1 MDRLTNLS
9 HVAFNSLNSFSR
21 HSPLFQPTIELS
33 PCQYHTSHLRKS
45 TTHKKSKP
53 SQDSCFTSEK
63 STMSSQL
70 QMVPLSK
77 LRYQRLRHEK
87 GWDDERERRSRSWFR
102 FRRVPIRRRFRLK
115 IPSLRRLWRKRARLV
130 SSMRISYAKVMK
142 RFKEGQVHF
151 GDLFAGNYLFMH
163 VNPTSLKCLERDLY

>member
-1 MDRLTNLS
+1 M
-9 HVAFNSLNSFSR
+9 
-21 HSPLFQPTIELS
+21 
-33 PCQYHTSHLRKS
+33 
-45 TTHKKSKP
+45 
-53 SQDSCFTSEK
+53 SCFTSEK

-163 VNPTSLKCLERDLY
+163 VNPTSLKCLERDLSLSKIA